1 MADTLLL
8 TKAGPRLIDFCLDAD
23 ELSIQANGPGMV
35 FEKLELMTNRTALDG
50 ATVRFYQEV
59 ARGLP
64 ATVACPHA
72 DLRQAAITVEPHRL
86 GAELSIELA
95 PPSMYQSELRL
106 LTVSGET
113 LRTLIERALGPPPES
128 FPREG
133 DTIAVLVAVRAT
145 GHHEHHASAGA
156 ALRRNAAR
164 TPYDKYAQSH
174 ATEGH

>member
-1 MADTLLL
+1 MADTVVL
-8 TKAGPRLIDFCLDAD
+8 TKAGPRLIDFCLDTD
-23 ELSIQANGPGMV
+23 ELSIQVNGPGML

-59 ARGLP
+59 ARGLT
-64 ATVACPHA
+64 A
-72 DLRQAAITVEPHRL
+72 
-86 GAELSIELA
+86 
-95 PPSMYQSELRL
+95 
-106 LTVSGET
+106 TVSGET

-145 GHHEHHASAGA
+145 GHHEHHPSAGA

-164 TPYDKYAQSH
+164 TPDDKYAQSH
-174 ATEGH
+174 ATGGH

>member
-1 MADTLLL
+1 MRIFAR
-8 TKAGPRLIDFCLDAD
+8 P
-23 ELSIQANGPGMV
+23 LSLWSPTDSA
-35 FEKLELMTNRTALDG
+35 
-50 ATVRFYQEV
+50 
-59 ARGLP
+59 
-64 ATVACPHA
+64 
-72 DLRQAAITVEPHRL
+72 
-86 GAELSIELA
+86 
-95 PPSMYQSELRL
+95 PSMYQSELRL

-133 DTIAVLVAVRAT
+133 DTTAVLVAVRAT

-174 ATEGH
+174 ATEGTDGCA